1 MAVNYNAA
9 ASLAGIFKEVYRGK
23 SSVSDLVPNIA
34 LLANRIPF
42 NNKELIGN
50 KYHVPV
56 RVAYEHSFTHSAA
69 GTTPTF
75 SAATYVNGIVED
87 AEVDG
92 SQMIGIAAVDYEAI
106 YKSKDQKAAFVQA
119 AGEVIKNLAASAAK
133 RREIQLL
140 HGRKGWGTI
149 ESTSGATLTISAE
162 TWSNAIWAGMKGA
175 SLNAYANDGTTARTN
190 VQADGVISS
199 INMSTRT
206 ITLAAN
212 VHASWVAGDY
222 VYPYSAY
229 GSTEFLGLN
238 GIATSTGTL
247 FGVSGSSYE
256 TMQGNSIDTSTGL
269 ISMAKIVNAVAVLQ
283 SWGASGNILCI
294 LNPKAFGVLV
304 SDQSSMRSFDRMD
317 VGGNGKNGFKG
328 LVFNVGGCSVELI
341 SHPMQKEGICTLFQE
356 DEAMR
361 IGATDLDFIRRGNN
375 GEEMLSLE
383 VSTAAASEIRL
394 YSNQALFVEAPR
406 HVGILSG
413 LTY

>member
-1 MAVNYNAA
+1 MAINYNAA

-34 LLANRIPF
+34 ILANRIPF

-75 SAATYVNGIVED
+75 SAATYVNGVVED

-92 SQMIGIAAVDYEAI
+92 SQMIGVSAVDYEAI
-106 YKSKDQKAAFVQA
+106 YKSSNQKQAFVQA

-149 ESTSGATLTISAE
+149 ESTSGSTLTITAE
-162 TWSNAIWAGMKGA
+162 SWSNAIWAGMKGA
-175 SLNAYANDGTTARTN
+175 SLDAYANDGTTARTN
-190 VQADGVISS
+190 SAADTISS

-206 ITLAAN
+206 ITLGN
-212 VHASWVAGDY
+212 SVDASWVAGDY
-222 VYPYSAY
+222 VFPVSAS
-229 GSTEFLGLN
+229 GSTEFLGMN

-247 FGVSGSSYE
+247 FGVAGSTYE
-256 TMQGNSIDTSTGL
+256 TMQGNVIDTSTGL